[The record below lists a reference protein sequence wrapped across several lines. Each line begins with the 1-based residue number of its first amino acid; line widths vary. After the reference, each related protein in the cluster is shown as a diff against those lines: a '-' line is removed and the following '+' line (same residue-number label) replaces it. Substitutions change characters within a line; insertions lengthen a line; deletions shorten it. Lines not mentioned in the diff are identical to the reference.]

1 MSLAQRDLFI
11 KNIFATVAPYVDFL
25 SSGFSLGFDHYWRCK
40 AVSVSGIKNGD
51 RVLDVCTGTGKLA
64 MLLARKVGPQG
75 TVTGADFCE
84 EMLKRARTK
93 MNRNHRNLT
102 YILSDA
108 KQLPFRDNTYD
119 AVTVAFG
126 MRNIPDTALA
136 LKEVNRV
143 LKPGGSFVCL
153 ELTRPNVTW
162 FKFLYEWYTINVM
175 PAIATLVVKTAA
187 PYRYLPWSISSF
199 YSPEEFR
206 KVIEECGYSGVTI
219 RPLTLGIATLYRAVK
234 HG

>member
-1 MSLAQRDLFI
+1 MTLAQRDLFI

-40 AVSVSGIKNGD
+40 AVSISGVKEGD

-64 MLLARKVGPQG
+64 VLLARKVGITG

-84 EMLKRARTK
+84 EMLKRARIK
-93 MNRNHRNLT
+93 MTGRQRNLS

-108 KQLPFRDNTYD
+108 KQLPFRDNTFD
-119 AVTVAFG
+119 TVTVSFG

-136 LKEVNRV
+136 LREVNRV
-143 LKPGGSFVCL
+143 LKPGGTFVCL
-153 ELTRPNVTW
+153 ELTRPRARW
-162 FKFLYEWYTINVM
+162 FALLYEWYTVHVM
-175 PAIATLVVKTAA
+175 PAIAALVVKTAA

-199 YSPEEFR
+199 YSPREFR
-206 KVIEECGYSGVTI
+206 RVIEECGYSGVTI
-219 RPLTLGIATLYRAVK
+219 LPLTLGIATLYRAAK